1 MKLTFRSKLVFSFLV
16 VVLFTGFIG
25 TLVGERLISS
35 GIIQQAQENVR
46 VDLNSAREIYQR
58 QLDQVKNVI
67 RFTADR
73 FFIKNSLLDNE
84 IELIKDELKRIIVR
98 ENLDICTITDK
109 NGNVIFRARN
119 PTVYG
124 DSQAKDEV
132 VSFVLLNWKAV
143 VSTEIISREELLK
156 EGNDLAERV
165 YMNIIYT
172 PMAKLRPDS
181 IETTGMMIKAAAPIL
196 DYEGNLLGVL
206 YGGKLLNRNYNI
218 VDKVKETVY
227 QGQVYE
233 GKDIGTATIFQG
245 DLRIS
250 TNVKREDGSRAIGTR
265 VSEEVY
271 DQVIVKGLPWIERAF
286 VVNDWYYTAYE
297 SIRNIRGEIIGILY
311 VGILEKKFVDMKW
324 RTLWIFI
331 GITIVGII
339 IAGTISYFLANRV
352 VQPIRSLV
360 LASKRI
366 AGGDLG
372 HRVKLETKD
381 EIRDLGEAFNY
392 MASSLKDRDEQ
403 LKERAKQ
410 TIMKSE
416 RLATIGQLAAG
427 VAHEINNP
435 LGGILS
441 YSHLVLEDMDVD
453 NPGRQNVEKIVVQA
467 TRCRGIV
474 KGLLDFARQTE
485 PEMSLAN
492 INDIIN
498 EVLALVEKQ
507 ALFHNIEVIKH
518 LTPDPIQVMADHS
531 QIQQVFINIIINA
544 AEFMEGQGELVLKTK
559 KSEDGNSAIIE
570 FTDTGFGIPEGNI
583 EKLFD
588 PFFTTKEV
596 GHGTGLGLAISYGII
611 ERHKGLI
618 EVESEVGKGTTF
630 IVSMPLHKEQ
640 N

>member
-46 VDLNSAREIYQR
+46 IDLNSAREIYQR

-73 FFIKNSLLDNE
+73 FFIKNSLLSNE
-84 IELIKDELKRIIVR
+84 IELIKNELKSIRER

-109 NGNVIFRARN
+109 NGDVIFRAGN
-119 PTVYG
+119 PMVKG

-132 VSFVLLNWKAV
+132 VSFVLLNRKAV
-143 VSTEIISREELLK
+143 VSTGIISREELLK

-172 PMAKLRPDS
+172 PMAKPRPDS
-181 IETTGMMIKAAAPIL
+181 IETTGMMIRAAAPIL
-196 DYEGNLLGVL
+196 DDKGSLIGVL
-206 YGGKLLNRNYNI
+206 YGGKLLNRNYDI

-227 QGQVYE
+227 QGQIYK

-250 TNVKREDGSRAIGTR
+250 TNVKRHDGSRAIGTR

-271 DQVIVKGLPWIERAF
+271 DQVLVKGLPWIERAF

-297 SIRNIRGEIIGILY
+297 PIRDIGGDIIGILY
-311 VGILEKKFVDMKW
+311 VGILEEKFVDMKW

-339 IAGTISYFLANRV
+339 IAGTISYFLASRV

-366 AGGDLG
+366 AGGDLDYK
-372 HRVKLETKD
+372 VILEAKD
-381 EIRDLGEAFNY
+381 EIRDLGEAFNF
-392 MASSLKDRDEQ
+392 MASSLKERDEQ
-403 LKERAKQ
+403 LKERTTQ

-416 RLATIGQLAAG
+416 KLATIGQLASG

-441 YSHLVLEDMDVD
+441 YSHLVLEDTDTED
-453 NPGRQNVEKIVVQA
+453 PRRKNLEKIVVQA
-467 TRCRGIV
+467 SRCREIV

-485 PEMSLAN
+485 PEMSLVN
-492 INDIIN
+492 INDILN
-498 EVLALVEKQ
+498 EALALVEKQ
-507 ALFHNIEVIKH
+507 ALFHNIEIKKN
-518 LTPDPIQVMADHS
+518 LSQRPIQVMADHS
-531 QIQQVFINIIINA
+531 QIQQVFINIIMNA
-544 AEFMEGQGELVLKTK
+544 AESMEGKGELVLETK
-559 KSEDGNSAIIE
+559 RDEDGNYSLVT
-570 FTDTGFGIPEGNI
+570 FTDTGTGIPEENI

-611 ERHKGLI
+611 ERHKGSI
-618 EVESEVGKGTTF
+618 DVRSEVGTGTTF
-630 IVSMPLHKEQ
+630 EVSLPLNQEQ